1 MGDVRD
7 RGGLLRRME
16 VIIRGKLRIM
26 KLMGMANIMI
36 LMGISMKGNGK
47 IICLMV
53 QAKLYTRM
61 EAATSVNFSITKEMV
76 KVLWNMLVGLYM
88 MENGRM
94 I

>member
-1 MGDVRD
+1 MGDVRE

-47 IICLMV
+47 IICLMAR
-53 QAKLYTRM
+53 AKLFTRM
-61 EAATSVNFSITKEMV
+61 EVATSVNFSITKEMV
-76 KVLWNMLVGLYM
+76 MAYTS
-88 MENGRM
+88 
-94 I
+94 

>member
-1 MGDVRD
+1 MGDVRE

-76 KVLWNMLVGLYM
+76 MAYTS
-88 MENGRM
+88 
-94 I
+94 